1 MDCVFRAY
9 FDKKKKRFEACVN
22 KYSQSA
28 HEKICLNS
36 MRSDNLILTQ
46 IRLVFTK
53 TTLNI

>member
-1 MDCVFRAY
+1 MCQ
-9 FDKKKKRFEACVN
+9 

-36 MRSDNLILTQ
+36 MRSDNLSLTQ

>member
-1 MDCVFRAY
+1 MCQ
-9 FDKKKKRFEACVN
+9 

-28 HEKICLNS
+28 HEKICLNL